1 MERAVLTGTIDRY
14 CAAWNEPDAGR
25 RAEILAAVWSEGATY
40 TDPTVHAT
48 GAAELLAHIGKVR
61 AAIPAENDDAPLIDD
76 TRSFLAKVQAEDDE
90 AGWSKIPLAEPQAPM
105 TSGEWKAR
113 TMCSDGACNGVI
125 ENGACS
131 VCGRPAATRAGE

>member
-61 AAIPAENDDAPLIDD
+61 AARPGARIERTGDIASHHGTALFFWRLVLADGSPAPEGLDIVELAADGRRITRILGYFGPLPRLPD
-76 TRSFLAKVQAEDDE
+76 
-90 AGWSKIPLAEPQAPM
+90 
-105 TSGEWKAR
+105 
-113 TMCSDGACNGVI
+113 
-125 ENGACS
+125 
-131 VCGRPAATRAGE
+131 RASA